1 MQTTILRCATCGLQT
16 GAPRQLCPGC
26 HGSELTTVP
35 VEGAGRLVS
44 WTMIR
49 RPPQAFRDEGAY
61 LVAVVALDAGVPVT
75 VRLRLPE
82 GAPEPAAGARVR
94 MTAEHKG
101 AAVFEVG

>member
-1 MQTTILRCATCGLQT
+1 MDTTILTCAACGHQT
-16 GAPRQLCPGC
+16 GGPRELCPAC
-26 HGSELTTVP
+26 HQAKLAETHVDGV
-35 VEGAGRLVS
+35 GRLVS
-44 WTMIR
+44 WVTIR

-61 LVAVVALDAGVPVT
+61 TVAVVALDAGVPVT